1 MLCLG
6 ETVLFSAEGVQQ
18 GDPLGPLLFC
28 LVIHP
33 LVLQLKS
40 ELKIFYLD
48 DGTLGGTEAE
58 GLQDFQQIGREAALL
73 GLHLN
78 HHKTELICEES
89 AGGQLLQV
97 APDLHKVNPKE
108 AVLLGSPIGEA
119 TSIDAAITSRV
130 EALKIMG
137 HRLSHFWKHDALILL
152 RHSFFTSPILLI
164 ILLLT

>member
-1 MLCLG
+1 M
-6 ETVLFSAEGVQQ
+6 
-18 GDPLGPLLFC
+18 
-28 LVIHP
+28 
-33 LVLQLKS
+33 
-40 ELKIFYLD
+40 
-48 DGTLGGTEAE
+48 
-58 GLQDFQQIGREAALL
+58 QDFQQIGREAALL
-73 GLHLN
+73 GLHFN

-97 APDLHKVNPKE
+97 APGLHKVNPKE

-119 TSIDAAITSRV
+119 TSIDATITSRV